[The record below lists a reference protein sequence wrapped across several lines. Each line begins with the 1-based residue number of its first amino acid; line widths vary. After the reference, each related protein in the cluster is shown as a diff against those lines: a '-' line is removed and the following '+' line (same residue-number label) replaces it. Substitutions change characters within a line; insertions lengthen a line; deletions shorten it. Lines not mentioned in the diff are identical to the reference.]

1 MYCRTS
7 LKAIF
12 ILIFFFLIFVGKDKL
27 KGSSSSSELSKE
39 DVEKIQSLKQQKEIL
54 EHGINMFN
62 QKPKKGLD
70 FLQKRGLVGRFSFYR
85 FMAGGVFLSLLSQP
99 FTNYIFILRFF
110 CSRVGPDIIEFM

>member
-85 FMAGGVFLSLLSQP
+85 VMAGGGVFIIIITTIHQLYFYFKVFL
-99 FTNYIFILRFF
+99 
-110 CSRVGPDIIEFM
+110 